1 MMRIFYFLLFVLLGS
16 PFFSQET
23 TEGTKGISMGPIM
36 GIKNPSA
43 HSLEKSLGFDSTF
56 IFTSDTIQLPFFDD
70 FSTHK
75 FQTFLDDFNNPLT
88 TKQTYYRLLDA
99 TTNQP
104 INNQLTYTNQVTFR
118 RTYDINTG
126 LVNDVNFTTTSIKE
140 NNLMTYPPVYNIVSL
155 YPPYYIYDT
164 VGVPD
169 VSDTLWISNPSFYQD
184 SASIFFLH
192 VQDTANIW
200 IDKMA
205 YHNYRYGVNP
215 RSLGVA
221 TFDGLDQNGYPYQF
235 GTNVTNYG
243 DFLTSK
249 AIDLSNN
256 VAGDSL
262 YFSFLYQPE
271 GFGDEPEVTDSL
283 VLDFYAPDLD
293 QWYHMWSVSGSSV
306 HPFKAVHFPVLDAK
320 FLKNG
325 FKFRFKNY
333 GALSGSLDHFHIDYV
348 HLRALSS
355 YNDTLFKD
363 FALSYPISS
372 LIDNY
377 TSVPWDHYKATPDNK
392 MITDLQIKVYNG
404 SNSAENYQNGQIN
417 IAQNGVNLGNFTLPG
432 IVLAEGQINY
442 LPSMLFTSQHDLS
455 TGFEYPKNGLG
466 TSQTFEVTTTVSA
479 QFPNLISNDSSTF
492 TQGFYNYYS
501 YDDGSAEA
509 AFGPTGAQSMLA
521 IHYNSYEAD
530 SLLGV
535 AMHFVPSVTD
545 VSNKLFYLTVWSE
558 SNGKPDVVLY
568 EDDGFTPRQP
578 TYNNGLNNCNIYYF
592 PNGLKVPV
600 GSSFFVGW
608 RQVDAIRYN
617 LGLDRNLDHSDE
629 IFYSVDFGAT
639 WATPPFPGS
648 AMMRPVFSTQL
659 DGELGITETTAAL
672 RYKIYP
678 NPSNGMVHVVSPFEE
693 ENGFRVFDLQ
703 GRLQKENNSKDI
715 DLTNLPSGSYI
726 IQSVLHP
733 SHKIKVIKCD

>member
-43 HSLEKSLGFDSTF
+43 QSLEKSLGFDSTF

-75 FQTFLDDFNNPLT
+75 FQTFVDDFNNPLT

-126 LVNDVNFTTTSIKE
+126 LVNDVNFTTTPIKE

-192 VQDTANIW
+192 VQDTTNIW

-271 GFGDEPEVTDSL
+271 GLGDEPEVTDSL

-306 HPFKAVHFPVLDAK
+306 HPFKAVHFPVLDVK
-320 FLKNG
+320 FL
-325 FKFRFKNY
+325 
-333 GALSGSLDHFHIDYV
+333 I
-348 HLRALSS
+348 
-355 YNDTLFKD
+355 TL
-363 FALSYPISS
+363 
-372 LIDNY
+372 N
-377 TSVPWDHYKATPDNK
+377 
-392 MITDLQIKVYNG
+392 
-404 SNSAENYQNGQIN
+404 
-417 IAQNGVNLGNFTLPG
+417 
-432 IVLAEGQINY
+432 
-442 LPSMLFTSQHDLS
+442 
-455 TGFEYPKNGLG
+455 
-466 TSQTFEVTTTVSA
+466 
-479 QFPNLISNDSSTF
+479 
-492 TQGFYNYYS
+492 
-501 YDDGSAEA
+501 
-509 AFGPTGAQSMLA
+509 
-521 IHYNSYEAD
+521 
-530 SLLGV
+530 
-535 AMHFVPSVTD
+535 
-545 VSNKLFYLTVWSE
+545 
-558 SNGKPDVVLY
+558 
-568 EDDGFTPRQP
+568 
-578 TYNNGLNNCNIYYF
+578 
-592 PNGLKVPV
+592 
-600 GSSFFVGW
+600 
-608 RQVDAIRYN
+608 
-617 LGLDRNLDHSDE
+617 
-629 IFYSVDFGAT
+629 
-639 WATPPFPGS
+639 
-648 AMMRPVFSTQL
+648 
-659 DGELGITETTAAL
+659 
-672 RYKIYP
+672 
-678 NPSNGMVHVVSPFEE
+678 
-693 ENGFRVFDLQ
+693 
-703 GRLQKENNSKDI
+703 QK
-715 DLTNLPSGSYI
+715 
-726 IQSVLHP
+726 
-733 SHKIKVIKCD
+733 